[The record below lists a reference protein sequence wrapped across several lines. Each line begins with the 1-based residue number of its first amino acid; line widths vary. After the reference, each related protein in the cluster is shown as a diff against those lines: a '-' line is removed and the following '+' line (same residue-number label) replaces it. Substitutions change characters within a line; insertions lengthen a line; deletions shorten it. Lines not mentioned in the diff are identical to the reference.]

1 MSSSGQSRA
10 ASRSA
15 QQRGRRRARA
25 TVLAAAVGSCVAVA
39 VFVYTRDTPNAA
51 SQAAAPEPART
62 VAARSARF
70 NAIVRIAAVGDT
82 TLGSDASRPSRPSA
96 LLRRARPFLV
106 GDVVLGNLETALT
119 NGGSSKCA
127 AGGSSCFSFRAPPSF
142 ARALA
147 GAGFTVLNLAN
158 NHANDY
164 GPTGRQQTVKALR
177 AAGLRTTGRP
187 GEITVVRVEGTR
199 IAILGFAPY
208 PWAQDALDLSGAA
221 TLVRRAAQRAD
232 LVIVTAHIGAEG
244 SAATHV
250 RPGPETF
257 LGEQRGNPMAFAHR
271 VVNAG
276 ADLVAMHGPHVLR
289 ALEWYRGR
297 LIAYSLGNFSA
308 FGNFNI
314 AGSGG
319 ISAVLQADL
328 HSDGRLAKAR
338 LVPLVLLGKGEPVAD
353 PSRRALTVVRTLSRS
368 DIGQRAPR
376 VLSSGEIRP
385 PGG

>member
-1 MSSSGQSRA
+1 MPSSD
-10 ASRSA
+10 
-15 QQRGRRRARA
+15 RRARA
-25 TVLAAAVGSCVAVA
+25 GVLAAALGACVAVA
-39 VFVYTRDTPNAA
+39 AFVYTRETP
-51 SQAAAPEPART
+51 SAAP
-62 VAARSARF
+62 VAGAQETTRAVEARSAGSD
-70 NAIVRIAAVGDT
+70 AIVRVAAVGDT
-82 TLGSDASRPSRPSA
+82 TLGSDAGLPSSPSA
-96 LLRRARPFLV
+96 LLRGARRFLV

-164 GPTGRQQTVKALR
+164 GPVGRQQTVTALR
-177 AAGLRTTGRP
+177 AAGLRTAGRP
-187 GEITVVRVEGTR
+187 AEITVVRVGGKR

-221 TLVRRAAQRAD
+221 ALVRRAAQRAD

-244 SAATHV
+244 SAYTHV
-250 RPGPETF
+250 RPGPEVF
-257 LGEQRGNPMAFAHR
+257 LGEERGNPIGFAHT

-338 LVPLVLLGKGEPVAD
+338 LVSLALIGKGEPVAD
-353 PSRRALTVVRTLSRS
+353 PSRRALAAVRSLSRA
-368 DIGQRAPR
+368 DIGRRAPR
-376 VLSSGEIRP
+376 VLASGEIRP
-385 PGG
+385 PSG